1 MGLIAFNRYIRVVK
15 PALYSRLFPS
25 KRVAR
30 LYCAVVWIA
39 SLLLATPPLYGW
51 GKIVYHPLFTA
62 CCFDRKFENISYA
75 IVIVGIV
82 FNGSTASI
90 FYFYYNIYKTLK
102 ESTQNLN
109 AHSME
114 DRAAS
119 SGRPETDIRL
129 LKTSF
134 TVVCVFLMT
143 WGPISFV
150 VVLETAGR
158 SIPREVF
165 IASMYLMFSSSLVNP
180 IIYGIMNPQFRAA
193 FERALTF
200 RGYGNSQ
207 IYGSR
212 WNGTKPS
219 RQPWSLGMRAQ
230 NEPRGLPFFSVRVV
244 GATIVDFEKTGGLG
258 RVEIA
263 TNGVAFRV
271 KERRKLLHCKLTR
284 NIPMQRMQLKH
295 FSFKG
300 YVWLI
305 QLPKGLKAWVK
316 GVFWGYEWL
325 PISLPTTKWIFPQ
338 K

>member
-1 MGLIAFNRYIRVVK
+1 MTNNSLTGTSFHDPLERSISKIGLEVSLSILICLTSFLDNLLVVYVVHKDSRLKSLTYVFIHNLALSDISMASLYMPFWVTSLYTGTWIFSETWCEFQGAILGTLAIASALNMGLIAFNRYIRVVK

-30 LYCAVVWIA
+30 LYCALVWIA

-62 CCFDRKFENISYA
+62 CCFDWKFENISYA

-82 FNGSTASI
+82 FNGTTVSI
-90 FYFYYNIYKTLK
+90 FHFYYNIYKTLK

-150 VVLETAGR
+150 VVLETAGC

-165 IASMYLMFSSSLVNP
+165 MASMYLMFSSSLVNP

-193 FERALTF
+193 FKRALTF
-200 RGYGNSQ
+200 RGYSNNQKCHGSGGN
-207 IYGSR
+207 GA
-212 WNGTKPS
+212 KPS
-219 RQPWSLGMRAQ
+219 TQP
-230 NEPRGLPFFSVRVV
+230 
-244 GATIVDFEKTGGLG
+244 
-258 RVEIA
+258 
-263 TNGVAFRV
+263 
-271 KERRKLLHCKLTR
+271 
-284 NIPMQRMQLKH
+284 
-295 FSFKG
+295 
-300 YVWLI
+300 
-305 QLPKGLKAWVK
+305 
-316 GVFWGYEWL
+316 
-325 PISLPTTKWIFPQ
+325 
-338 K
+338 